1 MVLMPRLMV
10 YGKPGTGD
18 VLGDYRMLTSDP
30 EVPAPVEEEFR
41 GFCRTFRWDPGLEA
55 DWPPVVA
62 AKVTGPAGGL
72 LFVRIVDKGR
82 DSANRPH
89 AMEFQGA
96 YLDGPRERASSPEDL
111 ARLADPMAWEVSGQ
125 PCRLSWIGEPG
136 AFAIGALAK
145 IRGGVDWTFFGDGRS
160 YRFRP
165 RGSELGDQLE
175 GPKDNPGG
183 GGSGRPP
190 GNGRGTQ
197 VAIALLL
204 ASGMLNGYLFWD
216 GSEVKDKVAAIQ
228 KANKKLGD
236 EKEAL
241 EGRVGELTGE
251 KDSLHMEINGTSEK
265 GQSSGY
271 KEKLAKSQDEAKEM
285 RRQMDGL
292 LANADQG
299 LRDANEKLAR
309 ENKELVGVLQKIKA
323 LLAGFHPAGQE
334 APGRRDRTQPDKAAG
349 ASGDPPPTR
358 KPPAD
363 KSFRP

>member
-10 YGKPGTGD
+10 YGKPGAGD
-18 VLGDYRMLTSDP
+18 VLGDYRMLASDP

-41 GFCRTFRWDPGLEA
+41 GFCRTFRWDPGSEA

-96 YLDGPRERASSPEDL
+96 YLDGPRERASSPGDL

-125 PCRLSWIGEPG
+125 PCRLAWIGEPG
-136 AFAIGALAK
+136 AGAIGALAK

-160 YRFRP
+160 YVFRP
-165 RGSELGDQLE
+165 RGSESGHQVD
-175 GPKDNPGG
+175 GPKDPPDGG
-183 GGSGRPP
+183 FDRPP
-190 GNGRGTQ
+190 GNGRGTK
-197 VAIALLL
+197 VAVALLV
-204 ASGMLNGYLFWD
+204 ASGILNGYLFWEGRELND
-216 GSEVKDKVAAIQ
+216 QVAAIQ
-228 KANKKLGD
+228 KASKKLGD

-241 EGRVGELTGE
+241 EGRVDTLERKSARL
-251 KDSLHMEINGTSEK
+251 DMEINGTSEK

-271 KEKLAKSQDEAKEM
+271 KEKLAKSEAEARAM

-309 ENKELVGVLQKIKA
+309 ENKRFLGVLEEIKA
-323 LLAGFHPAGQE
+323 LVAGVHPAGQE
-334 APGRRDRTQPDKAAG
+334 APGRRDRTQQGKAAG
-349 ASGDPPPTR
+349 TGGDLPPVG
-358 KPPAD
+358 KPPSD
-363 KSFRP
+363 KPVRP